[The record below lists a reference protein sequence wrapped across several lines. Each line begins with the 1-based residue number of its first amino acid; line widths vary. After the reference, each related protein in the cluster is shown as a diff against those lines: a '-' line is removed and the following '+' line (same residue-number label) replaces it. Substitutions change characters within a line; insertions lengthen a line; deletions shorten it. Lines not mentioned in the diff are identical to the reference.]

1 MAAGTAS
8 VDTMLAD
15 AIKKMDALG
24 ARMDAL
30 ETGTGSKNPITKG
43 DDDDDDKKKRDDKSA
58 KADDDDDKRHRGDD
72 DDDKKKRDDKSAK
85 ADDDDDDKKKD
96 DAKTPKNRILDDRAK
111 RGDDGEL
118 EIKHGKG
125 KDDSARKADDD
136 DDDKKKDDAKKP
148 PFAKGDDDDR
158 KRDDDDD
165 DRKRDDDDDRKRDD
179 TARADA
185 AETRRLLREQSD
197 QIKRLESLL
206 KPRSDDEHAAFADA
220 QARADA
226 VYNGFGLRAPRPLE
240 GEGLVDYRRRLAA
253 KLKMHSPVWKDVKLS
268 QLPDTAFGIA
278 ETAIYSDAEG
288 AASRPIDLQPGEL
301 RMVTKIDP
309 VTGGRVNVFYGQEHF
324 TKAMGRPGR
333 RIKSFNTQASR

>member
-72 DDDKKKRDDKSAK
+72 DDDKKKRDDKSA
-85 ADDDDDDKKKD
+85 
-96 DAKTPKNRILDDRAK
+96 
-111 RGDDGEL
+111 
-118 EIKHGKG
+118 
-125 KDDSARKADDD
+125 KADDD